1 MLLSNRVVTSFLLAL
16 LLAISIGL
24 VAGCRTALIYD
35 VRNAALAPPP
45 GATLTSEDVRKAV
58 RTAGER
64 LGWRMED
71 VRPGEMVGTLTMS
84 QRHVAVVSI
93 DYDTS
98 QFSIRYKDSKLLMK
112 DGSTIHKNYNDWI
125 MKLEAAIK
133 QEVAQPGPSRGTRP
147 LDHWSAGAFDPFRAP
162 RSRTLQVSADRLAG
176 DSM

>member
-1 MLLSNRVVTSFLLAL
+1 MSLPNRVVTSFLLAL

-24 VAGCRTALIYD
+24 VAGCRTAPIYD
-35 VRNAALAPPP
+35 VRNARLAPPP
-45 GATLTSEDVRKAV
+45 GATLTIEDVRKAI

-84 QRHVAVVSI
+84 QRHLAVVSI

-98 QFSIRYKDSKLLMK
+98 QFSIRYKDSKLLK
-112 DGSTIHKNYNDWI
+112 QDGSTIHKNYNDWI

-133 QEVAQPGPSRGTRP
+133 QEVGQPGPSRGTGPR
-147 LDHWSAGAFDPFRAP
+147 DQWSAGVFDPFRAP
-162 RSRTLQVSADRLAG
+162 RPRTLQVSADNPG
-176 DSM
+176 EDSR